1 MRAFLID
8 AENVNIEQFFS
19 ISGFEKDDK
28 FYIIGNTTLKFST
41 KILQFLQERKYKIY
55 TFETPRKDYADKMIF
70 TILGAI
76 LNDDEIHEFL
86 IISNDKIFENLD
98 FVEEIFNK
106 KIKNI
111 KFQPN
116 QTTQKSGTN
125 LAQIKPKIECNKND
139 SNTKLAL
146 TNIEIFIKQN
156 QFMIDLL
163 RNLSINK
170 QNFHTHLVQ
179 KFGKEKGR
187 EIYIFMRDSDKIGEN
202 FIEIESEI
210 CEFCKEK
217 SDEISK
223 LKQSAADRL
232 SLHNLLVQKY
242 GEIGK
247 KLYKILK
254 NIGE

>member
-125 LAQIKPKIECNKND
+125 LAQITPKIECNKND

-156 QFMIDLL
+156 QFTIDLL
-163 RNLSINK
+163 RNLSSNK

-202 FIEIESEI
+202 FSEIESKI

-223 LKQSAADRL
+223 LTQNAADRS

>member
-55 TFETPRKDYADKMIF
+55 TFDTPRKDYADKMIF

-106 KIKNI
+106 
-111 KFQPN
+111 
-116 QTTQKSGTN
+116 SGTN
-125 LAQIKPKIECNKND
+125 LEQITPKVECNKND
-139 SNTKLAL
+139 SNTKSTL

-156 QFMIDLL
+156 QFTIDLL
-163 RNLSINK
+163 RNLSSNK

-187 EIYIFMRDSDKIGEN
+187 EIYIFMRDGDKIGKN
-202 FIEIESEI
+202 FSEIKSEI
-210 CEFCKEK
+210 CELCKEK

-223 LKQSAADRL
+223 LKQNATDRA